1 MTYKEWLDIWIENY
15 VKPSS
20 KMRTIGS
27 YARII
32 EKQICSRIGE
42 KEINAIAMLD
52 IQLLVTDLLN
62 CGNAKTHKGL
72 AASSVNTAITVMH
85 SSLKTAKI
93 LGYVTINAAEGIKR
107 PKIKGRE
114 VTCFTVAEQK
124 KIEQAALI
132 DPRSKMFGVILCLY
146 TGLRIGELLALTWAD
161 VNFQKG
167 VITVNKTCHDVRLKN
182 GSDSGR
188 IIADPKTDYS
198 IRTLPVP
205 NRLLPHLKRLK
216 KTEKCEYVVS
226 YGGEPLSIRS
236 YQRSFALLLK
246 KLKIPHKG
254 FHSLRHTFATRAI
267 ECGMDV
273 KTLSEILG
281 HKNAAITL
289 NRYVHSL
296 ERHKKDMMNRLGKMF
311 SAE

>member
-1 MTYKEWLDIWIENY
+1 MKYKEWLNIWLENY

-20 KMRTIGS
+20 KMRTIES
-27 YARII
+27 YNRII
-32 EKQICSRIGE
+32 KQQICSRIGE
-42 KEINAIAMLD
+42 KEINAIATLD
-52 IQLLVTDLLN
+52 IQLVVTDLLN
-62 CGNAKTHKGL
+62 CGNLKTHKGL

-85 SSLKTAKI
+85 SSLKTAEI
-93 LGYVTINAAEGIKR
+93 LGYVTKNAAEGIKR

-124 KIEQAALI
+124 KIEQAALT
-132 DPRSKMFGVILCLY
+132 DTRSKMFGVILCLY

-167 VITVNKTCHDVRLKN
+167 IITVNKTCHDASHKTGCGRLT
-182 GSDSGR
+182 
-188 IIADPKTDYS
+188 AEPKTDYS
-198 IRTLPVP
+198 KRSLPVP

-216 KTEKCEYVVS
+216 KTVKCEYVVS

-296 ERHKKDMMNRLGKMF
+296 ERHKKNMMNRLGKMF